1 MPTDMLR
8 EVLLRLP
15 ADELCRPRLVCRSWG
30 CLTSDPLFAKEHSS
44 HHDRYVIALHVG
56 HREIHVLDLYGTI
69 VMGMEN
75 SQLDL
80 AAVSSASRPAHVF
93 HLRTGAGDVTSG
105 HGAWMMCPPKY
116 TLGYVPST
124 QEYKMLC
131 FVHSY
136 GENFGGFVQPCHVMT
151 LGERSNGSMGF
162 LANGNCCGGMA
173 YFLVS
178 QEHAAAN
185 IEMDSIA
192 LFDLVTE
199 EWRPAKNTQWTA
211 NKPPHYGQ
219 NLLHSED
226 TNRFHLSRLSGCLV
240 VVHQNGHD
248 SRTDIWFLDDI
259 EMSLWTRR
267 YTALAVNWL
276 HLSRSSSSG

>member
-15 ADELCRPRLVCRSWG
+15 ADELCRPRLVCRSWR
-30 CLTSDPLFAKEHSS
+30 CLTSDPLHSS
-44 HHDRYVIALHVG
+44 PR
-56 HREIHVLDLYGTI
+56 
-69 VMGMEN
+69 
-75 SQLDL
+75 
-80 AAVSSASRPAHVF
+80 
-93 HLRTGAGDVTSG
+93 
-105 HGAWMMCPPKY
+105 
-116 TLGYVPST
+116 ST
-124 QEYKMLC
+124 HPTTTEYKMLC

-136 GENFGGFVQPCHVMT
+136 GENFGACHVMT
-151 LGERSNGSMGF
+151 LGERRWRVAPQPPVTVAWGSWQM
-162 LANGNCCGGMA
+162 AAVGGMA
-173 YFLVS
+173 YFLAS

-199 EWRPAKNTQWTA
+199 EWRPKTLNGPLTSLLTST
-211 NKPPHYGQ
+211 GQ
-219 NLLHSED
+219 NLLRSED
-226 TNRFHLSRLSGCLV
+226 KNRFHLSRLSGCVV

-267 YTALAVNWL
+267 YSIPFGHRVG
-276 HLSRSSSSG
+276 S